1 LTKANQLTAEGDRGV
16 EAVLLNFLH
25 LLAATVWVGGS
36 LAIPLVITPVIR
48 AKLPPE
54 KRIEM
59 IAAMGSR
66 FRPFAW
72 TALLVLA
79 LTGARRAS
87 LALGGQWSALNTT
100 SYGQALR
107 AKILLFVV
115 LVLIQT
121 VHDFVLGPRLR
132 KLARQ
137 SSPDLARMRKI
148 TIGLASGGLLITL
161 VILYVAASL
170 RYR

>member
-1 LTKANQLTAEGDRGV
+1 M
-16 EAVLLNFLH
+16 EAVWLNFLH

-59 IAAMGSR
+59 ISAMGTR
-66 FRPFAW
+66 FRPFGW
-72 TALLVLA
+72 TALIVLA
-79 LTGARRAS
+79 LTGARRAQ
-87 LALGGQWSALNTT
+87 LALGADPWSALHTT

-115 LVLIQT
+115 LILIQAL
-121 VHDFVLGPRLR
+121 HDFVLGPRLK
-132 KLARQ
+132 KLARE

-148 TIGLASGGLLITL
+148 TIGLAGGGLLLTL
-161 VILYVAASL
+161 VILYVAAGL

>member
-1 LTKANQLTAEGDRGV
+1 M
-16 EAVLLNFLH
+16 EAVWLNFLH

-54 KRIEM
+54 KGIEM
-59 IAAMGSR
+59 IAAMGAR
-66 FRPFAW
+66 FRPFGW
-72 TALLVLA
+72 SALLVLG
-79 LTGARRAS
+79 LTGARRAM
-87 LALGGQWSALNTT
+87 LALGGQWSAMNATP
-100 SYGQALR
+100 YGRALR

-115 LVLIQT
+115 LVMIQA

-132 KLARQ
+132 KMARD
-137 SSPDLARMRKI
+137 SSPDLLRMRKL

-161 VILYVAASL
+161 VIVYVAAGL

>member
-1 LTKANQLTAEGDRGV
+1 M
-16 EAVLLNFLH
+16 EAVWLNFLH

-48 AKLPPE
+48 IKLPPE
-54 KRIEM
+54 RRIEM
-59 IAAMGSR
+59 IAAMGAR
-66 FRPFAW
+66 FRPFGW

-79 LTGARRAS
+79 LTGMRRAM
-87 LALGGQWSALNTT
+87 LALGGQWSALHTT

-115 LVLIQT
+115 LVLIQAL
-121 VHDFVLGPRLR
+121 HDFVLGPRL
-132 KLARQ
+132 KELARE

-148 TIGLASGGLLITL
+148 TIGLAGGGLLLTL
-161 VILYVAASL
+161 VILYVAAGL

>member
-1 LTKANQLTAEGDRGV
+1 M
-16 EAVLLNFLH
+16 EAVWLNFLH

-48 AKLPPE
+48 ATLPPE

-59 IAAMGSR
+59 IAAMGAR
-66 FRPFAW
+66 FRPFGW
-72 TALLVLA
+72 TALIVLA
-79 LTGARRAS
+79 LTGARRAQ
-87 LALGGQWSALNTT
+87 LALGADPWRVLHTT

-107 AKILLFVV
+107 AKILLF
-115 LVLIQT
+115 LVLILIQA

-132 KLARQ
+132 RLARE

-148 TIGLASGGLLITL
+148 TIGLAGGGLLITL
-161 VILYVAASL
+161 VILYVAAGL